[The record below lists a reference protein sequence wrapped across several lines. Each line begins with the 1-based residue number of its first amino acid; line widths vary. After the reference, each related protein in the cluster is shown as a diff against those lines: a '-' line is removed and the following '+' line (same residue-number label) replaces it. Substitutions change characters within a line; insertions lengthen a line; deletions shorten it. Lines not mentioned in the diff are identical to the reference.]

1 MITRIEIDGFK
12 TFEDF
17 SLDLGPFMAIVGPN
31 GSGKSNLFDAIT
43 FISGLAQNDIGGAM
57 RALRGTPVELFRRT
71 RARQRRRAMTFA
83 VEVLLKP
90 GGVDAFGTP
99 FQLRAQRLRYE
110 VEVAVRMDADNRFQD
125 VYVRREHCGTI
136 PKRRERQADIGNG
149 QPILYDG
156 RLKPFIVTNSSA
168 ADGEPQAM
176 EIRQDGP
183 NKRGRP
189 VVLSAAEAPRTA
201 LSTIATAEFPHLYA
215 LREMLS
221 SIQFLHVDP
230 QASRRPTDR
239 LAPRRLLPDASN
251 LATVLAKLQAETR
264 REERPEGV
272 LADIRIDL
280 SSLIPSVARVQV
292 EESPDASEHF
302 FNLELAD
309 SVSFSSR
316 VISDGTLRLLALL
329 TLLNDPKHGGVLCFE
344 EPENGVHEARAAT
357 LIEILRAAAGY
368 YVGDSPCCFQVL
380 VNTHSPAVM
389 AALDDREVVVCD
401 VMGTSRR
408 GERRTL
414 RTRMRTGV
422 SADSEIG
429 LTRAEVDAILRRP
442 SEAI

>member
-12 TFEDF
+12 TFQEF

-31 GSGKSNLFDAIT
+31 GSGKSNLFDAVT

-71 RARQRRRAMTFA
+71 QARRRMRVMTFA
-83 VEVLLKP
+83 VEVLLRP
-90 GGVDAFGTP
+90 DGVDAFGTP
-99 FQLRAQRLRYE
+99 FRLRTQRLRYE
-110 VEVAVRMDADNRFQD
+110 VQLAARVDDDNRFRD
-125 VYVRREHCGTI
+125 AYVRHERCATVS
-136 PKRRERQADIGNG
+136 KKSERQADIGNG
-149 QPILYDG
+149 HPILYDG
-156 RLKPFIVTNSSA
+156 RLRPFISTRSSP
-168 ADGEPQAM
+168 DGEPEVM

-183 NKRGRP
+183 KRRGRP
-189 VVLSAAEAPRTA
+189 VVLSAGEAPRTA

-239 LAPRRLLPDASN
+239 MAPRRLLPDASN

-264 REERPEGV
+264 SEDRPEGV

-280 SSLIPSVARVQV
+280 SSLIPSVARVTV
-292 EESPDASEHF
+292 DESPDASEHS
-302 FNLELAD
+302 FNIELAD

-368 YVGDSPCCFQVL
+368 SGGNSTCCFQVL

-389 AALDDREVVVCD
+389 AALEDREVVVCD
-401 VMGTSRR
+401 VIGTSRL
-408 GERRTL
+408 GQPRTL

-422 SADSEIG
+422 STDPESG

-442 SEAI
+442 AETI

>member
-12 TFEDF
+12 TFRDF

-43 FISGLAQNDIGGAM
+43 FVSGLVQKDIGGAM
-57 RALRGTPVELFRRT
+57 RELRGTPAELFRRT
-71 RARQRRRAMTFA
+71 RPGRRRRVMTFA
-83 VEVLLKP
+83 VEVLLGP
-90 GGVDAFGTP
+90 DGVDAFGTP
-99 FQLRAQRLRYE
+99 FELRTQRLRYE
-110 VEVAVRMDADNRFQD
+110 IELAVRVDDDDRFRD
-125 VYVRREHCGTI
+125 VHVRHERCVTI
-136 PKRRERQADIGNG
+136 PKRSERRADIGNG
-149 QPILYDG
+149 HPIRYEG
-156 RLKPFIVTNSSA
+156 RLSPFISTLSSA
-168 ADGEPQAM
+168 DGAPRVMQ
-176 EIRQDGP
+176 IRQDGP

-189 VVLSAAEAPRTA
+189 VVLSAVEAPRTA
-201 LSTIATAEFPHLYA
+201 LSTITTAEFPHLYA

-221 SIQFLHVDP
+221 SIQSLHVDP

-239 LAPRRLLPDASN
+239 MAPRRLLPDASN
-251 LATVLAKLQAETR
+251 LATVLAKLRAETR
-264 REERPEGV
+264 SDDRPEGV

-280 SSLIPSVARVQV
+280 SSLIPSVARVKV
-292 EESPDASEHF
+292 DESPDASEHS
-302 FNLELAD
+302 FNIELAD

-344 EPENGVHEARAAT
+344 EPENGVHEARVAK

-368 YVGDSPCCFQVL
+368 FGGDSPDCFQVL

-389 AALDDREVVVCD
+389 GALEDREVVVCD
-401 VMGTSRR
+401 VIGRSRR
-408 GERRTL
+408 GRSRTL

-422 SADSEIG
+422 SADSEAG

-442 SEAI
+442 TEAI

>member
-12 TFEDF
+12 TFQEF
-17 SLDLGPFMAIVGPN
+17 GLDLGPFMAIVGPN
-31 GSGKSNLFDAIT
+31 GSGKSNLFDAVT

-57 RALRGTPVELFRRT
+57 RALRGTPVEMFRRT
-71 RARQRRRAMTFA
+71 QARRREQVMTFA

-90 GGVDAFGTP
+90 EGVDAFGTP
-99 FQLRAQRLRYE
+99 FRLRAQRLRYE
-110 VEVAVRMDADNRFQD
+110 VALAARVDADNQLRD
-125 VYVRREHCGTI
+125 VYVRHERCEPL
-136 PKRRERQADIGNG
+136 PKKGERQAEIANG
-149 QPILYDG
+149 HPILYDG
-156 RLKPFIVTNSSA
+156 RLKPFISTRTS
-168 ADGEPQAM
+168 ADGEPEVM

-189 VVLSAAEAPRTA
+189 VMLSAAEAPRTA

-239 LAPRRLLPDASN
+239 MAPRRLLPDASN
-251 LATVLAKLQAETR
+251 LATVLAKLQAETQTKD
-264 REERPEGV
+264 RPEGV

-280 SSLIPSVARVQV
+280 SSLIPSVARVRV
-292 EESPDASEHF
+292 DESRDGSEHSF
-302 FNLELAD
+302 HIELAD

-368 YVGDSPCCFQVL
+368 FGGESACCFQVL
-380 VNTHSPAVM
+380 INTHSPAVM
-389 AALDDREVVVCD
+389 AALEDREVVACD
-401 VMGTSRR
+401 VIGTSRQ
-408 GERRTL
+408 GQSRTL

-422 SADSEIG
+422 STDPESG

-442 SEAI
+442 TETI